1 MRTAT
6 PNMAYQAAET
16 AHGEVSRLTLT
27 IQQLLDAV
35 RRGQTITVHD
45 MEVLH
50 VDCRVLAVSVAQT
63 FHAIAHVPHE
73 RRALEADHA

>member
-1 MRTAT
+1 MNTTTSIA
-6 PNMAYQAAET
+6 AEAAET

-35 RRGQTITVHD
+35 RRGQTITAHD

-50 VDCRVLAVSVAQT
+50 VDCRVLAVSVAKV
-63 FHAIAHVPHE
+63 FHAVARVPRE
-73 RRALEADHA
+73 RRAEVA